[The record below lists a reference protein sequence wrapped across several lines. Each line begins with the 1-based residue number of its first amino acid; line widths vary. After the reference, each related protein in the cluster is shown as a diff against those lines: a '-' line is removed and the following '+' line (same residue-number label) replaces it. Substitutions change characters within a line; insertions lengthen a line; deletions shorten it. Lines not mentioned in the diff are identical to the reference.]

1 MVAAAILAV
10 VGWIWALTD
19 AGMPDALWLL
29 TVLLSV
35 IAIALAVYAIIS
47 DRTSAGRRR

>member
-10 VGWIWALTD
+10 GGWIWALTNV
-19 AGMPDALWLL
+19 GMPDALWLL

-35 IAIALAVYAIIS
+35 TAIVLALYAIIS
-47 DRTSAGRRR
+47 DRTSAGRHR